1 MRFVRIDRHSPSPPR
16 AMFKYA
22 LPLVA
27 TFMAAPLLA
36 QTEQFTS
43 VLDQPNNVI
52 SWNVS
57 TSIGSVNVSPSTF
70 RLGGSIELLLDSA
83 NAPYASGSLNG
94 AIAFTNPTTLSG
106 EIPNPIPFFPPLA
119 TFDIKNMEFHLSSP
133 SFAIAPNGD
142 FTAMITLTTTAGT
155 NTMGGLFG
163 SGTEPIAG
171 IESTPTAVN
180 GNVSQS
186 GNTITFALDMGI
198 SVTMVDPGTGVSS
211 DIAFSGPLTGFSD
224 STENGSFH
232 LEAPLPMTMGANTM
246 AFTGATP
253 GGAVFLA
260 GTVAGRGSVFIGAL
274 NTTLGISNP
283 AQAGQTTADGSGNGN
298 INVNVPGS
306 LVGRSVWL
314 QGVEL
319 NNASNV
325 FGSWV
330 Q

>member
-1 MRFVRIDRHSPSPPR
+1 
-16 AMFKYA
+16 MFKYA

-27 TFMAAPLLA
+27 AFMAAPLLA
-36 QTEQFTS
+36 QTEQFSST
-43 VLDQPNNVI
+43 LDQPNNVI
-52 SWNVS
+52 SWDV
-57 TSIGSVNVSPSTF
+57 TSSVGTVNVSPPTF
-70 RLGGSIELLLDSA
+70 RLGGSVELLLDSA
-83 NAPYASGSLNG
+83 NAPYTSGALNG
-94 AIAFTNPTTLSG
+94 AVAFTSPTTLSG

-119 TFDIKNMEFHLSSP
+119 TFDIKNMEFHLSSS
-133 SFAIAPNGD
+133 SFSIAPNGD
-142 FTAMITLTTTAGT
+142 FTAMVVLTTTAGT
-155 NTMGGLFG
+155 NEIGGLFG

-171 IESTPTAVN
+171 IESPPTAVN

-186 GNTITFALDMGI
+186 GNTITFSLDMGI
-198 SVTMVDPGTGVSS
+198 TVTLDDPGSGVSS
-211 DIAFSGPLTGFSD
+211 DITFSGPLTGYSD

-232 LEAPLPMTMGANTM
+232 LEAPLPMTAGANNMT
-246 AFTGATP
+246 FTGATP

-260 GTVAGRGSVFIGAL
+260 GTVAGRGSVFVGAL

-283 AQAGQTTADGSGNGN
+283 ARAGRTTADGAGNGSF
-298 INVNVPGS
+298 NVNVPGS